1 MKKNNNDTWLAFF
14 KRTLKISGIILI
26 CVIVIIGILIGW
38 FLFKEKDSL
47 VNKGTTYLNCEK
59 KLVAF
64 TNYSM
69 LSQWDAL
76 EEEWE
81 LSLDVSKINKS
92 VVEAEFDFKDGKGIY
107 IIDRINATIELKNLT
122 TKESLAKRK
131 CVKINKK
138 DLPKSK
144 VTPKF

>member
-26 CVIVIIGILIGW
+26 CIIVIIGLLIGW
-38 FLFKEKDSL
+38 FLFKEKDIL
-47 VNKGTTYLNCEK
+47 DNKGTTYLNCEK
-59 KLVAF
+59 KLLAF

-69 LSQWDAL
+69 RSQWDAL

-92 VVEAEFDFKDGKGIY
+92 VVEAEFDVKNGKFIY

>member
-14 KRTLKISGIILI
+14 KRTLKITGIILI
-26 CVIVIIGILIGW
+26 CIIVIIGLLIGW
-38 FLFKEKDSL
+38 FLFKEKDIL
-47 VNKGTTYLNCEK
+47 DNKGTTYLNCENHF
-59 KLVAF
+59 LSF
-64 TNYSM
+64 TDYSM
-69 LSQWDAL
+69 SSKWDGL
-76 EEEWE
+76 ENKWNV
-81 LSLDVSKINKS
+81 SLDTTKINKS
-92 VVEAEFDFKDGKGIY
+92 VVEAEFFSKNGKFIY

-122 TKESLAKRK
+122 TKESLGKRK

>member
-26 CVIVIIGILIGW
+26 CIIVIIGLLIGW

-92 VVEAEFDFKDGKGIY
+92 VVEAEFDAKNGKFIY

>member
-26 CVIVIIGILIGW
+26 CIIVIIGLLIGW
-38 FLFKEKDSL
+38 FLFKEKDIL
-47 VNKGTTYLNCEK
+47 DNKDTTYLNCEK
-59 KLVAF
+59 KLLAF
-64 TNYSM
+64 TKYSM
-69 LSQWDAL
+69 RSQWDAL

-92 VVEAEFDFKDGKGIY
+92 VVEAEFDAKNGKFIY

>member
-26 CVIVIIGILIGW
+26 CIIVIIGLLIGW
-38 FLFKEKDSL
+38 FLFKEKDIL
-47 VNKGTTYLNCEK
+47 DNKDTTYLNCEK
-59 KLVAF
+59 KLLAF
-64 TNYSM
+64 TKYSM
-69 LSQWDAL
+69 RSQWDAL

-92 VVEAEFDFKDGKGIY
+92 VVEAEFDAKNGKFIY
-107 IIDRINATIELKNLT
+107 IIDRINATIELKNIT
-122 TKESLAKRK
+122 TKDSLANRHS
-131 CVKINKK
+131 VKINKK

>member
-1 MKKNNNDTWLAFF
+1 MKKDNNDTWLAFF

-26 CVIVIIGILIGW
+26 CIIVIIGLLIGW
-38 FLFKEKDSL
+38 FLFKEKDTL
-47 VNKGTTYLNCEK
+47 DNKGITYLNCEDHF
-59 KLVAF
+59 LSF
-64 TNYSM
+64 TDYKINS
-69 LSQWDAL
+69 SWDGL
-76 EEEWE
+76 ENKWNV
-81 LSLDVSKINKS
+81 SLDTTKINKS

-131 CVKINKK
+131 CIKIKKK
-138 DLPKSK
+138 DLPKSE

>member
-1 MKKNNNDTWLAFF
+1 MKKDKNDTWLAFF

-26 CVIVIIGILIGW
+26 CIIVIIGLLIGW
-38 FLFKEKDSL
+38 FLFKEKDIL
-47 VNKGTTYLNCEK
+47 DNKDTTYLNCEK
-59 KLVAF
+59 KLLAF
-64 TNYSM
+64 TKYSM
-69 LSQWDAL
+69 RSQWDAL

-92 VVEAEFDFKDGKGIY
+92 VVEAEFDAKNGKFIY